1 MKNNSKIIYLV
12 VTVVV
17 LALIGFFVYSMN
29 NDEVSVSEQVE
40 AQEKISTNSN
50 APLSS
55 DSPTGNTQNLPYGT
69 PPKWAQSMMAI
80 NDNSAYSRED
90 KIEKLVELLKQNESN
105 PDALSGILISLTALN
120 PIEAADDVIPYLNN
134 PNPKVQSAAL
144 GVLNNA
150 SLLTQKEHELKRS
163 LPENEAVRKRIA
175 EAVNK
180 LKSDPNLTEEV
191 KQALISTY
199 TATNPSLKD
208 TQAMNQEILSKD
220 VISTNESSFI
230 ASTVL
235 NGKEVSGTL
244 TGLSKKDAAVKDSV
258 ISSIGASLSENSDV
272 VSTLSPQQ
280 RTELMNFIRNNP
292 PQSSGDDYG
301 FQKDQWNNTLNLLG
315 SSI

>member
-1 MKNNSKIIYLV
+1 MKNNIKVIYLV
-12 VTVVV
+12 ITVVV
-17 LALIGFFVYSMN
+17 IALIGFFVYSMKN
-29 NDEVSVSEQVE
+29 NETSVNEQ
-40 AQEKISTNSN
+40 AQEKIITNSN
-50 APLSS
+50 APLAS
-55 DSPTGNTQNLPYGT
+55 DGPTGNTQNLSYGT
-69 PPKWAQSMMAI
+69 PPKWAQSLMAI
-80 NDNSAYSRED
+80 NDNSAYSREE

-120 PIEAADDVIPYLNN
+120 PIEAADDVMPYLNN

-163 LPENEAVRKRIA
+163 LPENEAVRERIA

-180 LKSDPNLTEEV
+180 LKSDPNLKDEV

-199 TATNPSLKD
+199 TATNPSLED
-208 TQAMNQEILSKD
+208 TQAMNQEVLNQE
-220 VISTNESSFI
+220 VISANESSFI
-230 ASTVL
+230 ASNVL
-235 NGKEVSGTL
+235 NGKEVTGTL
-244 TGLSKKDAAVKDSV
+244 ASLSKKDAAVKDSV

-272 VSTLSPQQ
+272 VSTLSTEQ
-280 RTELMNFIRNNP
+280 RIELMNFIHNNP

-315 SSI
+315 SGI